1 MRKLFRLSKAKRQSG
16 VGREQRTNDRYVG
29 LSNRSSQGPHDR
41 SVGVVRDKP
50 RQNDHRSSILRKVSG
65 PSSSSS
71 FSRKRKHARIF
82 STIKVKIHQR
92 DWTDAFLNHP
102 SNPPGNGWSPV
113 GGKKPPVRRGDDREE
128 GKREERGKRP
138 SRKRVV
144 KIVKRCWWCRRRRHV
159 ISLLFLF
166 SLSLS
171 LSLSLSVCS
180 RLSTV
185 EARRGLHRESDHR
198 VNGCLTPR
206 TKADEKGG
214 ARENDD
220 IPSCT
225 LENVIFPSH
234 HRRFA
239 CVALYLS
246 QNAVARAVER
256 EGNAPSSSSR
266 ETSSIVR
273 ATTRER
279 LSSSFVSF
287 DDRETRE
294 RTHTRQNR

>member
-65 PSSSSS
+65 PSSSSSS

-144 KIVKRCWWCRRRRHV
+144 KIVKRCCCRRRRDV

-171 LSLSLSVCS
+171 LSLCVCVCS
-180 RLSTV
+180 WLSTV
-185 EARRGLHRESDHR
+185 EARRGLHRESDR

-206 TKADEKGG
+206 TKADEKG

-220 IPSCT
+220 TISYIGKCHFSVTPST
-225 LENVIFPSH
+225 LRACGSLSIAKRFWLREPPSKGKET
-234 HRRFA
+234 RRRRRPGKRPPSF
-239 CVALYLS
+239 
-246 QNAVARAVER
+246 ER
-256 EGNAPSSSSR
+256 RHASVFR
-266 ETSSIVR
+266 
-273 ATTRER
+273 R
-279 LSSSFVSF
+279 LSSLSTIEKRVNA
-287 DDRETRE
+287 
-294 RTHTRQNR
+294 HTRQNR

>member
-71 FSRKRKHARIF
+71 SFSRKRKQARIF

-144 KIVKRCWWCRRRRHV
+144 KIVKRRWWCRRRRHV

-171 LSLSLSVCS
+171 LSLCS

-234 HRRFA
+234 HRRFV
-239 CVALYLS
+239 CGSLS
-246 QNAVARAVER
+246 IAKRGCASRRKGRKRAVVVVQ
-256 EGNAPSSSSR
+256 GNVLHRSSDD
-266 ETSSIVR
+266 TR
-273 ATTRER
+273 A
-279 LSSSFVSF
+279 SFVVFRLFRRS
-287 DDRETRE
+287 R
-294 RTHTRQNR
+294 NV

>member
-50 RQNDHRSSILRKVSG
+50 RQNDHRSSILLKLSG
-65 PSSSSS
+65 PSSSSSS

-144 KIVKRCWWCRRRRHV
+144 KIVIQRC
-159 ISLLFLF
+159 
-166 SLSLS
+166 
-171 LSLSLSVCS
+171 
-180 RLSTV
+180 
-185 EARRGLHRESDHR
+185 
-198 VNGCLTPR
+198 
-206 TKADEKGG
+206 
-214 ARENDD
+214 
-220 IPSCT
+220 
-225 LENVIFPSH
+225 
-234 HRRFA
+234 
-239 CVALYLS
+239 
-246 QNAVARAVER
+246 
-256 EGNAPSSSSR
+256 
-266 ETSSIVR
+266 
-273 ATTRER
+273 
-279 LSSSFVSF
+279 
-287 DDRETRE
+287 
-294 RTHTRQNR
+294 

>member
-65 PSSSSS
+65 PSSSSSS

-144 KIVKRCWWCRRRRHV
+144 KIVKRCWCCRRRRHV

-171 LSLSLSVCS
+171 
-180 RLSTV
+180 TV
-185 EARRGLHRESDHR
+185 EARRGLLHRESDHHR
-198 VNGCLTPR
+198 VNGCLLTPRR
-206 TKADEKGG
+206 TKADKEKGPG
-214 ARENDD
+214 ARENNDD
-220 IPSCT
+220 IPSCCT
-225 LENVIFPSH
+225 LENVFIFPSH
-234 HRRFA
+234 HHRRFA
-239 CVALYLS
+239 FCGSLSLS
-246 QNAVARAVER
+246 QNAWLQGNVLHRSSDDTRA
-256 EGNAPSSSSR
+256 
-266 ETSSIVR
+266 
-273 ATTRER
+273 
-279 LSSSFVSF
+279 SFVYVFRLFRRS
-287 DDRETRE
+287 R
-294 RTHTRQNR
+294 NA

>member
-50 RQNDHRSSILRKVSG
+50 RQNDHRSSIFRKVSG

-128 GKREERGKRP
+128 GKREERGKGP

-171 LSLSLSVCS
+171 LSVCVCVCL
-180 RLSTV
+180 RLCTYTHG
-185 EARRGLHRESDHR
+185 ERRRMKETKNEHLR
-198 VNGCLTPR
+198 V
-206 TKADEKGG
+206 
-214 ARENDD
+214 
-220 IPSCT
+220 
-225 LENVIFPSH
+225 
-234 HRRFA
+234 
-239 CVALYLS
+239 
-246 QNAVARAVER
+246 
-256 EGNAPSSSSR
+256 
-266 ETSSIVR
+266 
-273 ATTRER
+273 
-279 LSSSFVSF
+279 
-287 DDRETRE
+287 
-294 RTHTRQNR
+294 

>member
-1 MRKLFRLSKAKRQSG
+1 MRKLFRLPKAKRQSG

-50 RQNDHRSSILRKVSG
+50 RQNEHRSSILLKLSG

-144 KIVKRCWWCRRRRHV
+144 KIVKRCWCRRRRHV

-171 LSLSLSVCS
+171 LSLSLCS

-220 IPSCT
+220 TIVYIGKCHFSVTPST
-225 LENVIFPSH
+225 LCVCGSLSIAKRGCAS
-234 HRRFA
+234 RRKGRK
-239 CVALYLS
+239 
-246 QNAVARAVER
+246 RAVVVVQ
-256 EGNAPSSSSR
+256 GNVLHRSSDD
-266 ETSSIVR
+266 TR
-273 ATTRER
+273 A
-279 LSSSFVSF
+279 SFVVFRLFRRS
-287 DDRETRE
+287 R
-294 RTHTRQNR
+294 NV

>member
-171 LSLSLSVCS
+171 LSLCVCVCS

-246 QNAVARAVER
+246 QNAWLREPSKGKETRRRRRPGKRPPSFER
-256 EGNAPSSSSR
+256 RHASVFR
-266 ETSSIVR
+266 
-273 ATTRER
+273 R
-279 LSSSFVSF
+279 LSSLSTIEKRVNA
-287 DDRETRE
+287 
-294 RTHTRQNR
+294 HTRQNH